1 MFKNT
6 LFLTAVLV
14 ALLMFTSDAKKSTS
28 IRGNIFDSFEPKNE
42 SIVKDM
48 LIKTDESVKVLVR
61 RHMDSK
67 AVFTHCPGPHETI
80 YDIDDDYSHTEP
92 ELAKK
97 NIDIT
102 LVLEGVMTVDT
113 HVDQLHLDV
122 YWNGNL
128 FHTED
133 HKLDADVQEQE
144 PYELKFTWF
153 VPGFAPSGAY
163 IVDLVVKSAGQELGC
178 ERVTFTL

>member
-1 MFKNT
+1 MLTTQAKVITHVQGDLYDDYKKISGISEVGTAENT
-6 LFLTAVLV
+6 SELIKR
-14 ALLMFTSDAKKSTS
+14 LLKGLGDSEVVFTS
-28 IRGNIFDSFEPKNE
+28 
-42 SIVKDM
+42 
-48 LIKTDESVKVLVR
+48 
-61 RHMDSK
+61 
-67 AVFTHCPGPHETI
+67 CPGPHEEI

-102 LVLEGVMTVDT
+102 LILEGVMTEDN
-113 HVDQLHLDV
+113 HIDQLHLDV

-133 HKLDADVQEQE
+133 HKLDDDIEEQE

-153 VPGFAPSGAY
+153 VPGFAPSGPY
-163 IVDLVVKSAGQELGC
+163 LVDLVLKSAGQELGC
-178 ERVTFTL
+178 ERASFKL

>member
-1 MFKNT
+1 MKYQI
-6 LFLTAVLV
+6 AIVLV
-14 ALLMFTSDAKKSTS
+14 CIIFVFTTETKKSTS
-28 IRGNIFDSFEPKNE
+28 IYGNIFEGSQQFADLSVEEGVKE
-42 SIVKDM
+42 AKEIVRKHM
-48 LIKTDESVKVLVR
+48 R
-61 RHMDSK
+61 RFMDS
-67 AVFTHCPGPHETI
+67 AVTFTDCPGPHDDT

-92 ELAKK
+92 DIAKK

-102 LVLEGVMTVDT
+102 LILEGVMNQDE

-133 HKLDADVQEQE
+133 HKLDDDVEEQE

-163 IVDLVVKSAGQELGC
+163 IVDLIVKSAGQELGC
-178 ERVTFTL
+178 ERASFTL